1 MKARKAALPLVV
13 DQAIGVYAEALN
25 SAETAGNAPVR
36 HMPHDVVQGFGLEGH
51 VVPEGVVGALA
62 LGYFG
67 VGLGLYRVDEV
78 RKFDG
83 VLDEEYR
90 GIVAHQVEVALA
102 GVEFG
107 GKAADVAHGVGRAPE
122 ALHVGKAYEYGRLD
136 LRVA

>member
-1 MKARKAALPLVV
+1 
-13 DQAIGVYAEALN
+13 
-25 SAETAGNAPVR
+25 
-36 HMPHDVVQGFGLEGH
+36 MPHDVVQGFGLEGH

-107 GKAADVAHGVGRAPE
+107 GKAANVAHGVGRARKPCTLE
-122 ALHVGKAYEYGRLD
+122 KRTNTGVMTCGSRKKAALVYLAWD
-136 LRVA
+136 S